1 MSLVSGLQGLAV
13 PLSGHAPGCAD
24 SRVLRFAVDTLG
36 RVAHIRNHILRN
48 LLYIQ
53 SPIYNRQTHNEY
65 QKGDTLPTVRINSTD
80 GVVHFSDGLQSGML
94 VVEKSDALSAKENRN
109 TIRF

>member
-48 LLYIQ
+48 LLKRGVALRLLELLKQ
-53 SPIYNRQTHNEY
+53 PVGVNR
-65 QKGDTLPTVRINSTD
+65 P
-80 GVVHFSDGLQSGML
+80 
-94 VVEKSDALSAKENRN
+94 
-109 TIRF
+109 